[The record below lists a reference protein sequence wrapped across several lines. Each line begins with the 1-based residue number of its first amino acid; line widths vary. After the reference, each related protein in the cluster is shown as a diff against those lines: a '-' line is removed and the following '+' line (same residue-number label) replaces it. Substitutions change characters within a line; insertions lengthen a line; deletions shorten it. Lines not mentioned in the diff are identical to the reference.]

1 MFGLVAF
8 VVAAI
13 RRRASGVGAIV
24 MPGVWTI
31 IYGSQAFNY
40 NTLLLALEPSL
51 DGGGRP
57 LHARGV
63 RPLASMVEKDSI
75 GQCR

>member
-13 RRRASGVGAIV
+13 RRRASGVV

-40 NTLLLALEPSL
+40 NTLLLALEP
-51 DGGGRP
+51 
-57 LHARGV
+57 HW
-63 RPLASMVEKDSI
+63 MVVGAHYMRAE
-75 GQCR
+75 

>member
-40 NTLLLALEPSL
+40 NTLLLALEP
-51 DGGGRP
+51 
-57 LHARGV
+57 HW
-63 RPLASMVEKDSI
+63 MVVGAHYMRAE
-75 GQCR
+75 